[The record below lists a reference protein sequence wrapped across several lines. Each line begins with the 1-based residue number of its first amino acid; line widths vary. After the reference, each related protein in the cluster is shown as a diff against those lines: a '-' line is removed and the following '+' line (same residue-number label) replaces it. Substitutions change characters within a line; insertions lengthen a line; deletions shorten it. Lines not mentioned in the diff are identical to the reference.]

1 MFHRGRGTP
10 LFAAHGKSGLLRYI
24 SCSLICVLRDLSY
37 LALSFFILVP
47 FPRTLCLSHSYCA
60 SFYSTTIST
69 KGSSRDSRNPPPP
82 STVRETNE
90 TRRNRLCY
98 RASFSLASFSSSSS
112 SFCPSCLV
120 APASMRRIRFPRG
133 WKKSS
138 VAVDDRHQNEKIS
151 LQIYVF
157 WAYFISMRDSQ
168 VI

>member
-24 SCSLICVLRDLSY
+24 LCSLICVLRDLSY
-37 LALSFFILVP
+37 RTVLLVPLPRTRGLRPSLIARLSTPRP
-47 FPRTLCLSHSYCA
+47 FPR
-60 SFYSTTIST
+60 
-69 KGSSRDSRNPPPP
+69 KDR
-82 STVRETNE
+82 RET
-90 TRRNRLCY
+90 RGIRLFLQREKQTKLGEIVFAIGPRLPSLLASTPRPFLPRCSRFY
-98 RASFSLASFSSSSS
+98 AANSFSARMKEKL
-112 SFCPSCLV
+112 P
-120 APASMRRIRFPRG
+120 
-133 WKKSS
+133 